1 MCVLYYSIK
10 EVQDEAEKFNQ
21 ALKAYATTEQEKFS
35 ESFEKDGE
43 NAEMYQEIKE
53 NDALI
58 ELYSDKEILVSA
70 LEASRENVD
79 NKISD
84 KDTEITRAISE
95 DWALMSNRITEEQ
108 QRRNRDIIEEIIN
121 TCQNFKEDIG
131 KHSFI
136 HHHTHTGQ

>member
-1 MCVLYYSIK
+1 
-10 EVQDEAEKFNQ
+10 
-21 ALKAYATTEQEKFS
+21 
-35 ESFEKDGE
+35 
-43 NAEMYQEIKE
+43 MYQEIKE

-84 KDTEITRAISE
+84 KDTEITRAINE

-121 TCQNFKEDIG
+121 TCSNFKEDIEKEFRKIRG
-131 KHSFI
+131 DDY
-136 HHHTHTGQ
+136 